1 MNKLLLL
8 LLIVTIISILL
19 QKNTNTLLVIL
30 ILTIIFLFYY
40 YKGFTNEILEI
51 DKEVQENKYIYLKK
65 EKELVNII
73 ENIKFIKKYDKALYN
88 EILLI
93 SDKFNKTY
101 IFMMSDRWDIPHF
114 LPILKDLRKEIL
126 EKLYSIYLIIPKKS
140 KKIFGFEPYKE
151 LEKTINNFDK
161 YSIEKIEIVKKYAY
175 EFQNK
180 KHLIETRIDASNER
194 EKNLL
199 P

>member
-8 LLIVTIISILL
+8 IIIVSIISILL
-19 QKNTNTLLVIL
+19 QKDTNTLLVIL
-30 ILTIIFLFYY
+30 ILTIIFLFY
-40 YKGFTNEILEI
+40 KGLEV
-51 DKEVQENKYIYLKK
+51 DKEDFKYIYLEK
-65 EKELVNII
+65 EKELVNIL
-73 ENIKFIKKYDKALYN
+73 ENIKFIKKYDKARYN
-88 EILLI
+88 EILI
-93 SDKFNKTY
+93 IGDKFNKTY
-101 IFMMSDRWDIPHF
+101 IFMMSDRWDIPFF

-140 KKIFGFEPYKE
+140 KKLFGFEPYKE
-151 LEKTINNFDK
+151 LEKTINDVDK

>member
-19 QKNTNTLLVIL
+19 QKDTNTLLVIL

-40 YKGFTNEILEI
+40 YKELK
-51 DKEVQENKYIYLKK
+51 KEVQENKYIYLEK
-65 EKELVNII
+65 EKEFVNII
-73 ENIKFIKKYDKALYN
+73 ENVKFIKKYDKTRYN
-88 EILLI
+88 EILLL

-140 KKIFGFEPYKE
+140 KKLFGFEPYKE

-194 EKNLL
+194 EKILL